1 MKKLSKKAKIAI
13 IVICSIV
20 LAFGAGIGFFHL
32 WLSLQP
38 HGNGPTPLPIEGM
51 TTTEDSIAKY
61 NIETNSSIL
70 NFGNRTSSTT
80 YLYDGEVVAF
90 EESAIVYGI
99 EVNMAVG
106 IGEKVRNYS
115 LQLFDKYIKALAQ
128 DTEAAE
134 YVNFGDAEMQVS
146 TYDNKTYLHFFYGG
160 NPYYLEISC
169 SDNTWQNILFKLFGD
184 E

>member
-38 HGNGPTPLPIEGM
+38 HGNGPTPLPIEDL

-115 LQLFDKYIKALAQ
+115 LQLFDKYINALAQ

-134 YVNFGDAEMQVS
+134 FVNFGDAEMQVS
-146 TYDNKTYLHFFYGG
+146 NYDNKTYLHFFYGG
-160 NPYYLEISC
+160 NPYYLEINC

>member
-1 MKKLSKKAKIAI
+1 MKKLSKNGKIAI
-13 IVICSIV
+13 IVICSVV
-20 LAFGAGIGFFHL
+20 LAFGAGVGFFHL

-38 HGNGPTPLPIEGM
+38 HGNGPTPLPIEDL

-61 NIETNSSIL
+61 NIETNSTIL

-80 YLYDGEVVAF
+80 YLYDGEVFAF

-115 LQLFDKYIKALAQ
+115 LQLFDKYINALAQ

-134 YVNFGDAEMQVS
+134 FVNFGDAEMQVS
-146 TYDNKTYLHFFYGG
+146 NYDNKTYLHFFYGG
-160 NPYYLEISC
+160 NPYYLEINC